1 MNNFKKIWM
10 FFDGWD
16 FIPTSHFIISCLFLT
31 YSEVEVIYSK
41 AYLLFQSQAHCG
53 KVFHL
58 EGSG

>member
-1 MNNFKKIWM
+1 MVQI
-10 FFDGWD
+10 
-16 FIPTSHFIISCLFLT
+16 FIPTSHFIILCLFCAC
-31 YSEVEVIYSK
+31 SQVEVIYSN

>member
-1 MNNFKKIWM
+1 LCV
-10 FFDGWD
+10 
-16 FIPTSHFIISCLFLT
+16 SCMYLQVKVF
-31 YSEVEVIYSK
+31 YSK